1 MYVRKLFSRPI
12 VLCAAILLVAA
23 SDGMA
28 QGFWWKAPNLKY
40 TETMEDGTHGTSP
53 HYWSFGGP
61 STTDSTLDQTYLYV
75 TDSGSKAYFC
85 QYVVQELRNAEN
97 ADQVKHRWAIDHMFG
112 LPKGSTQF
120 GTRMVMGNGGEEGVA
135 FTGYP
140 DDYTLSDKSESLLE
154 ADVSPTCDTLHFNHD
169 GKYLYT
175 DHYVG
180 SENRMK
186 LHRYQVTDVLDKDGQ
201 PFQLDTAWQ
210 NGGTFNT
217 SLARLRNFEVK
228 YIGGK
233 DLIFYG
239 EGDSKT
245 KASTLYVFDPE
256 TGKETVLVD
265 EMFAVGDVTD
275 ADMVNVRIAGVQA
288 NDLYIYAQA
297 NIGGVKIYKLSSD
310 GLKVEN
316 GGQPVAFITIEDL
329 NALTGTE
336 AFSSHCRAFEVTD
349 DQQYAFF
356 SAHNANAN
364 IFVING
370 KSTGVQDWK
379 QE

>member
-1 MYVRKLFSRPI
+1 MKAKSIFVRPL
-12 VLCAAILLVAA
+12 VLSSALLLLIA
-23 SDGMA
+23 SNGMA
-28 QGFWWKAPNLKY
+28 QGYWWKAPNLKF
-40 TETMEDGTHGTSP
+40 TEAMEDGTHGTSP

-112 LPKGSTQF
+112 LPKGSSQF
-120 GTRMVMGNGGEEGVA
+120 GSRMVMGNGGEDAVA

-140 DDYTLSDKSESLLE
+140 DDYTLSNKLESLLE
-154 ADVSPTCDTLHFNHD
+154 VDVTPTCDTLNFSHD

-175 DHYVG
+175 NHYVG

-186 LHRYQVTDVLDKDGQ
+186 IHRYQVTGVLDKDGQ
-201 PFQLDTAWQ
+201 AFQLDTAWQ
-210 NGGTFNT
+210 NGGTFIT

-233 DLIFYG
+233 DLIYYG

-245 KASTLYVFDPE
+245 KASILYVFDPE
-256 TGKETVLVD
+256 TGKETVLVP
-265 EMFAVGDVTD
+265 EMFSTGEVTD
-275 ADMVNVRIAGVQA
+275 ADIVNVRIAGVQA
-288 NDLYIYAQA
+288 NDLHVYVQA

-310 GLKVEN
+310 GLQVGN
-316 GGQPVAFITIEDL
+316 GGQPVAFITTEDL

-336 AFSSHCRAFEVTD
+336 AFSSHSRAFEVTD

-370 KSTGVQDWK
+370 KSTGISGWK
-379 QE
+379 QN